1 MSTKEEILR
10 IFELLPVG
18 YGFRPTDEELVYHY
32 LKSKILGTE
41 SHEGIIP
48 VIEAYKM
55 DPWFISG
62 SCLLLSEIQ
71 TDGPEYFFF
80 CPLHPMFPNRNRVR
94 RRTTTGYWAKTGPD
108 SESKGEATEE
118 VIGTKKTFVFKM
130 HGDRDRGV
138 ADINTGWV
146 IHEYSA
152 CMDSAPANKTL
163 VLCRLK
169 TNRVWFSPTINNG
182 KLPKQLSNQETWPM
196 NMDVDDSSTDTGFHL
211 NGPPNIMGWGNAL
224 PDRPPSYDLATDSDA
239 CLYKELTPQ
248 MRSAVDSGETISP
261 TWVTKWREPKLGR
274 QLVKLHFIMSVHH
287 DKIASKSNLAMNY
300 SCFLLS
306 EIQTYGPEWF
316 FFSPLYKKY
325 RKRNQLQRTTNVGY
339 WKPTGPARDI
349 KRGVTEEVIGT
360 KKTLVFHMGGGH
372 GHADVTTGW
381 VIHE

>member
-62 SCLLLSEIQ
+62 KLNHLGVFEFWDLSLFVFNKHECNSVKCVLFPSLCAGSCLLLSEIQ

-94 RRTTTGYWAKTGPD
+94 RRTTTAYWAKTGPD

-152 CMDSAPANKTL
+152 CMDSAPAN
-163 VLCRLK
+163 VCY
-169 TNRVWFSPTINNG
+169 
-182 KLPKQLSNQETWPM
+182 
-196 NMDVDDSSTDTGFHL
+196 
-211 NGPPNIMGWGNAL
+211 
-224 PDRPPSYDLATDSDA
+224 PS
-239 CLYKELTPQ
+239 LT
-248 MRSAVDSGETISP
+248 
-261 TWVTKWREPKLGR
+261 
-274 QLVKLHFIMSVHH
+274 H
-287 DKIASKSNLAMNY
+287 Y
-300 SCFLLS
+300 FLL
-306 EIQTYGPEWF
+306 
-316 FFSPLYKKY
+316 
-325 RKRNQLQRTTNVGY
+325 
-339 WKPTGPARDI
+339 
-349 KRGVTEEVIGT
+349 
-360 KKTLVFHMGGGH
+360 
-372 GHADVTTGW
+372 
-381 VIHE
+381 

>member
-1 MSTKEEILR
+1 MVRVVDQAVTPLKWTQLR
-10 IFELLPVG
+10 QKYAMERVLSISQRQLLQPMNQVAHQWATDFG
-18 YGFRPTDEELVYHY
+18 PTDEELVYHY

-62 SCLLLSEIQ
+62 SCYFFQRYKQMSGVLLLLS
-71 TDGPEYFFF
+71 F
-80 CPLHPMFPNRNRVR
+80 HPMFPNRNRVR

-211 NGPPNIMGWGNAL
+211 NGPPNIMGWVGQL
-224 PDRPPSYDLATDSDA
+224 DTSPWETRGTQLMVTRGTCYQPDHHRPDSPKDMHGTVILSGPPQGKANDVSASPIQGKQTTLAERRHPDS
-239 CLYKELTPQ
+239 LHNT
-248 MRSAVDSGETISP
+248 SG
-261 TWVTKWREPKLGR
+261 
-274 QLVKLHFIMSVHH
+274 
-287 DKIASKSNLAMNY
+287 
-300 SCFLLS
+300 
-306 EIQTYGPEWF
+306 
-316 FFSPLYKKY
+316 
-325 RKRNQLQRTTNVGY
+325 
-339 WKPTGPARDI
+339 
-349 KRGVTEEVIGT
+349 
-360 KKTLVFHMGGGH
+360 
-372 GHADVTTGW
+372 
-381 VIHE
+381 